1 VPPRAGVDNLSPIDE
16 THPRVVSN
24 YIRQHHLGL
33 IAIFIAL
40 TGTAYASDQLTQQQ
54 DQGAS
59 AAKAKR
65 KGKRGPR
72 GPQGP
77 PGLTGPPG
85 PASGP
90 AGGSLTGSYPNP
102 GIATDAVGPSQ
113 IADTERAVNLPVAS
127 FTAED
132 TANQL
137 DFTPTDGKA
146 DFAFVTA
153 NLLIE
158 WDKDTDGAG
167 PDQGATNPVFA
178 SFTVPPDYA
187 SGGEFRM
194 LLSEDGSTP
203 PSENFFCE
211 VSINGGSFNA
221 LFDNPVT
228 LNTAAAT
235 EYTLTPPPSTPYVPG
250 EVTGLQCVQNALSP
264 NDSVRL
270 HGAEFVYNAI
280 Q

>member
-1 VPPRAGVDNLSPIDE
+1 MISQ
-16 THPRVVSN
+16 

-40 TGTAYASDQLTQQQ
+40 SGTAYASDQLAQQQ

-59 AAKAKR
+59 AAKAKG

-77 PGLTGPPG
+77 PGPTGPPG
-85 PASGP
+85 PAIGP
-90 AGGSLTGSYPNP
+90 AGGALTGSYPNP
-102 GIATDAVGPSQ
+102 GIAANAVGPGQ
-113 IADTERAVNLPVAS
+113 IADTERAINLPVAS
-127 FTAED
+127 FTAVD

-146 DFAFVTA
+146 DLAFVTA
-153 NLLIE
+153 NLVIE
-158 WDKDTDGAG
+158 WDKDTDGGGA
-167 PDQGATNPVFA
+167 DQGARNPVFA

-211 VSINGGSFNA
+211 ASINGGSFDN
-221 LFDNPVT
+221 LFNDPVT
-228 LNTAAAT
+228 LTTAAAT
-235 EYTLTPPPSTPYVPG
+235 EYTLTPPTLTPYAPG
-250 EVTGLQCVQNALSP
+250 EVAGIQCAQNALTP

-270 HGAEFVYNAI
+270 HGAEFIYNAVE
-280 Q
+280 